1 LVTLA
6 SVAAIALAVSGNAT
20 PASAEEV
27 VSGAVTED
35 QIVEELND
43 GLADE
48 GLEVT
53 DLETEPGALE
63 VVVEATPDAD
73 SQFEAILDLGSDAS
87 GTFKYKD
94 VIDGV
99 LVDKIFDIQVLTL
112 DENGFQFRLTDPQT
126 GETVMFSSDDLHT
139 SVPVAI
145 PVILGGIAAA
155 EIIYWLAIGTA
166 IIVGTVL
173 LVKATTKIIDNIKA
187 DIKKKPDKKYF
198 QAAVQGNFVFVGGNG
213 VTSST
218 AISQGKTGRNFY
230 TPVQSDAKNLAKS
243 VGNGATPIG
252 PESHKPSKPPAGIW
266 YRHYHPSNRVM
277 HAFYGTAV

>member
-1 LVTLA
+1 MV
-6 SVAAIALAVSGNAT
+6 GNLT
-20 PASAEEV
+20 PASAEEAPP
-27 VSGAVTED
+27 GAVTEE

-43 GLADE
+43 GLAEE

-53 DLETEPGALE
+53 DLDAEPGALE
-63 VVVEATPDAD
+63 VAVEATPDAD
-73 SQFEAILDLGSDAS
+73 SQFESVLDLGRDAS
-87 GTFKYKD
+87 GTIEYKD
-94 VIDGV
+94 IIDGV
-99 LVDKIFDIQVLTL
+99 LVDRVFEIQVLAL
-112 DENGFQFRLTDPQT
+112 DEGNVRFRLTDPQT
-126 GETVMFSSDDLHT
+126 GETAEFSGDELHT

-145 PVILGGIAAA
+145 PVIFAGFAVA
-155 EIIYWLAIGTA
+155 EILYWLAVGTA

-173 LVKATTKIIDNIKA
+173 LVKATTSIIDKVKA

-198 QAAVQGNFVFVGGNG
+198 QAAIKGNYVFVGGNG

-243 VGNGATPIG
+243 VGNGANPIG
-252 PESHKPSKPPAGIW
+252 PEHHKPSKPPSGIW

-277 HAFYGTAV
+277 HAFYGAPV